1 MDIQAES
8 SGNRCTIRIQG
19 KITYEHCP
27 ELQSRIDSVLGEEV
41 REVTVDFKDVP
52 FIDSSGIGEI
62 LRLYKRMRER
72 SGEVI
77 LVGPNK
83 KLRTLFTMY
92 RFDRFM
98 KILEEAE
105 AAAE

>member
-1 MDIQAES
+1 
-8 SGNRCTIRIQG
+8 
-19 KITYEHCP
+19 
-27 ELQSRIDSVLGEEV
+27 
-41 REVTVDFKDVP
+41 
-52 FIDSSGIGEI
+52 
-62 LRLYKRMRER
+62 MRER

-98 KILEEAE
+98 KIREEAE